1 MASVGDK
8 NNYHHEVKNHK
19 EGKKKTIHS
28 SQKVNSGHK
37 FRICFW

>member
-19 EGKKKTIHS
+19 EGKKKTYTLAR
-28 SQKVNSGHK
+28 K
-37 FRICFW
+37 

>member
-19 EGKKKTIHS
+19 EGEKKKTYTLAR
-28 SQKVNSGHK
+28 K
-37 FRICFW
+37 